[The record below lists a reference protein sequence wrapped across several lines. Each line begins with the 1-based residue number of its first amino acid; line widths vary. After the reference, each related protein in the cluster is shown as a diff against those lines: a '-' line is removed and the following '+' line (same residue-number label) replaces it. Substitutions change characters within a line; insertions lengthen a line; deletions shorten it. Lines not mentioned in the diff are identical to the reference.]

1 MIGRRWP
8 RCSAV
13 NLDWDD
19 SAGNLLGS
27 GVTWHFPERTALRN
41 RLAIVDRRP
50 HALAGQHCDVSHGI
64 LVGVSIGGK
73 VSKIWNA
80 RDKAAIALAIDRRPV
95 PTLYMRPPFAPPK
108 GSYSITDEATALGGA
123 GRLGWGS
130 REIARRAG
138 VDETGEAHA
147 CREN

>member
-1 MIGRRWP
+1 MAEKNSSRKMVGRRWP
-8 RCSAV
+8 SCSAV

-27 GVTWHFPERTALRN
+27 GVTRHFPERTALRN

-73 VSKIWNA
+73 VPKIWNA
-80 RDKAAIALAIDRRPV
+80 RDKAAIALAIDHCPV
-95 PTLYMRPPFAPPK
+95 PNSVHVPLLPAEDGNPMP
-108 GSYSITDEATALGGA
+108 
-123 GRLGWGS
+123 
-130 REIARRAG
+130 AR
-138 VDETGEAHA
+138 VKI
-147 CREN
+147 